1 MAVLV
6 FFMFV
11 AIIVAA
17 IIKSMMGGHG
27 AGLETVHKTNTAT
40 GAAVVTE
47 TASGASVAVIETAPE
62 RELPEET
69 KEAISVDTTSLNTFL
84 GFMSDTAY
92 EDLKNQL
99 IQICQDRK
107 CRSVKKL
114 TYQQTKAFDVTSFVL
129 LSDGSVYQCSYNLK
143 SCQMSLSETSYDE
156 VAVNQMKEKELQEEQ
171 AKLEQQQKAE
181 REKLAKKRAVHKKK
195 KVKKKPH
202 KKKKDKKPKKGE
214 KLINYSHSDTYYLL
228 DKYKDGAD
236 CDRDRMMFTLQA
248 LFNAL
253 VVIPSIDS
261 GFIDKNNLIL
271 SADGSSLHIHS
282 SPFGHKVLDGDD
294 SDNIY
299 RFSAPDADIGWDSDL
314 ESFYLGYTFYNISY
328 HNPLKN
334 IDLPVFA
341 SIENASRHDALSCI
355 SAAAQFL
362 DMNHDLHPKYFCHDS
377 AADSLPVFQFFQHN
391 NIIPVIDHNP
401 RRDSSKEYVEKNHT
415 NNDGIPV
422 CMANRPMHF
431 CGYDIQRCR
440 KKYRCPLVMGDISS
454 CPFVDQCSTSSYGRI
469 SYIIDGDSA
478 RNAGP
483 LSYKSETWKKI
494 YRNRTSTERINNR
507 VLTHYP
513 LHQMMIRN
521 KDKHAFFTIFAC
533 INIHLDAW
541 IKDSV

>member
-1 MAVLV
+1 MLKYFSSIWDYRAFL
-6 FFMFV
+6 
-11 AIIVAA
+11 
-17 IIKSMMGGHG
+17 KSRKSSLDSSQHLRLSSKSFLS
-27 AGLETVHKTNTAT
+27 ASHK
-40 GAAVVTE
+40 
-47 TASGASVAVIETAPE
+47 
-62 RELPEET
+62 L
-69 KEAISVDTTSLNTFL
+69 
-84 GFMSDTAY
+84 
-92 EDLKNQL
+92 
-99 IQICQDRK
+99 
-107 CRSVKKL
+107 KKL
-114 TYQQTKAFDVTSFVL
+114 DPSLVQDILLPLYSSTGRPAIDPAVFIRSFVL
-129 LSDGSVYQCSYNLK
+129 MQHLGYLSLHKWCDDLASDSLLQYLVGSFSPPSVASH
-143 SCQMSLSETSYDE
+143 YDFI
-156 VAVNQMKEKELQEEQ
+156 VRLTGVDSHMNELFP
-171 AKLEQQQKAE
+171 KAHF
-181 REKLAKKRAVHKKK
+181 KKI
-195 KVKKKPH
+195 
-202 KKKKDKKPKKGE
+202 KDKKPKKGE

-454 CPFVDQCSTSSYGRI
+454 CPFVDQCSTSSYGRV
-469 SYIIDGDSA
+469 SYINDGDSA

-507 VLTHYP
+507 VLNHYH
-513 LHQMMIRN
+513 LHQMRIRN

-533 INIHLDAW
+533 INIHLDTW